1 MTKPALSLQAPV
13 LLARRHDLTGFA
25 SGEQVLDGWLR
36 QRALANLENGA
47 SRSYAVCPAGEDRVV
62 GYYALAM
69 GQILNQEVPG
79 SIRRN
84 MPAKIPAVI
93 LGRLAVDK
101 TAQGQGLGGS
111 LLQDAVVRSLRATQ
125 LVAAR
130 LMIVHAISPAAETFY
145 LHHGFTR
152 IGGEVPALA
161 LDLVKVK
168 TFSAG

>member
-13 LLARRHDLTGFA
+13 LLAKRHDLTGFA
-25 SGEQVLDGWLR
+25 SGEQVLDDWLR
-36 QRALANLENGA
+36 QRALANLKNGA
-47 SRSYAVCPAGEDRVV
+47 SRSYVVCPGGEDRVV

-93 LGRLAVDK
+93 LGRLAVDRCV
-101 TAQGQGLGGS
+101 QGVGLGGA
-111 LLQDAVVRSLRATQ
+111 LLQDAVVRSSRAAQ
-125 LVAAR
+125 VVAAR
-130 LMIVHAISPAAETFY
+130 LMIVHAISPAAEAFH

-152 IGGEVPALA
+152 IGREVPMLA
-161 LDLVKVK
+161 LDLVKLEA
-168 TFSAG
+168 SGAG